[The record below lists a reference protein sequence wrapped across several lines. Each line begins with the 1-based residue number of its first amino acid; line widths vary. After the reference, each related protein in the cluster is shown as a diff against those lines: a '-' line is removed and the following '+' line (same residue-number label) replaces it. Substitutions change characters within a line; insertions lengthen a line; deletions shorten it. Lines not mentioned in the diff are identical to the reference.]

1 MAESIPLPEGYDR
14 IECDGFSLIASTGF
28 LGDLK
33 EAGLH
38 HPDAW
43 EPTGDRSPSAPG
55 RGATVVILTPDRR
68 RLVLKKLRRGG
79 LAGRFRK
86 DRFLGYRRLMANL
99 TLPVELAGRG
109 VATAEPVALLLQKR
123 SFGLFQGWLATRE
136 IETATDASTWLDAT
150 GSSGPDLLDPVLRF
164 VRLIHDAGLHHRDL
178 NLGNLMVRPLPDGR
192 VGDVAVIDLDGAR
205 LMDGSLPFRLRLL
218 SLWRLE
224 RSMVKR
230 FGYEG
235 PLGTGYRRSWA
246 AAYAD
251 GDEMMTRRILRWW
264 KWGKV
269 LLAVHRA
276 GW

>member
-1 MAESIPLPEGYDR
+1 MATPIPLPEGYDR
-14 IECDGFSLIASTGF
+14 IQRGGFSLIAPQDL

-43 EPTGDRSPSAPG
+43 ESTAAGSPSEPG
-55 RGATVVILTPDRR
+55 RGATVTIQTPGRR

-109 VATAEPVALLLQKR
+109 IATAEPAGLLLQEG
-123 SFGLFQGWLATRE
+123 SSGLFRGWLATRE
-136 IETATDASTWLDAT
+136 IESATDASTWLAT
-150 GSSGPDLLDPVLRF
+150 TGTAGPDLLDPVLRF
-164 VRLIHDAGLHHRDL
+164 VRSIHDAGLHHRDL
-178 NLGNLMVRPLPDGR
+178 NLGNLMVRLLPDGR
-192 VGDVAVIDLDGAR
+192 VGGVAVIDLDGAR
-205 LMDGSLPFRLRLL
+205 LLDRFPFRLRLL
-218 SLWRLE
+218 ALWRLE

-230 FGYEG
+230 FGRDG
-235 PLGTGYRRSWA
+235 PLGSGYRRSWA
-246 AAYAD
+246 AAYAA
-251 GDEMMTRRILRWW
+251 GDEIMTRRILRWW
-264 KWGKV
+264 GLGKV